1 MKRLYAD
8 DSADSRVKV
17 GNRQAPLKPETPA
30 RQGGGFCIGAAEMC
44 AVHLA
49 WAASRVECADGHDA
63 ADRVGDAHGERVFG
77 DVCVAQGRASGVG
90 VPILCHVPRALCGC
104 ALSLVDSE

>member
-1 MKRLYAD
+1 YAD

-44 AVHLA
+44 AAGEALPRLPTLA
-49 WAASRVECADGHDA
+49 PYPRNQSQYPVPSIASIS
-63 ADRVGDAHGERVFG
+63 GDSIAY
-77 DVCVAQGRASGVG
+77 
-90 VPILCHVPRALCGC
+90 
-104 ALSLVDSE
+104 